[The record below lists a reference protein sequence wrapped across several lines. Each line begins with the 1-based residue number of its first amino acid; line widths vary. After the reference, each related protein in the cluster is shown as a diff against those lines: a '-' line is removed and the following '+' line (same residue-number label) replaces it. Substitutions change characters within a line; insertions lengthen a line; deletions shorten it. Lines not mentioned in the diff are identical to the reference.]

1 MDLVSKE
8 AEKEDLKVLVI
19 SEKRNPIL
27 SFSILTSL
35 LGPGHLLFHFILLT
49 TRQGGSTCAQ
59 SYSVS
64 LSTSR
69 CPQKLC
75 EMMRVVRKTSFWA
88 MQLVLTGITISP
100 GKRGRFLV
108 LGEGAWGQG

>member
-69 CPQKLC
+69 CPQMLPISLPQGCCSRKEGSKLI
-75 EMMRVVRKTSFWA
+75 VYKLPLHVGL
-88 MQLVLTGITISP
+88 QN
-100 GKRGRFLV
+100 
-108 LGEGAWGQG
+108 